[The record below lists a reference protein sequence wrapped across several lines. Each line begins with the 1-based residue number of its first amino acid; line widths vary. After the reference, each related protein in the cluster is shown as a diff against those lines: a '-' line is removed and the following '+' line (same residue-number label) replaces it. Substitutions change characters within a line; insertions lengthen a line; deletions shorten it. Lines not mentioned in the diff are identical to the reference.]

1 MKFSLVVFSLLIV
14 FSGSGCASAKK
25 AVGTSDIPTVYDGR
39 WDGIYAQLTESGFTN
54 YCIESSGAEYIHGF
68 SCNRVFRSSEYYN
81 YFSLGNGQPV
91 FGTGGM
97 TCSSRLDHGLKI
109 KSTWKYRY
117 LKGKCESP
125 SFVWNKD
132 PVISKYLTYVF
143 VFPLLNL
150 VREYEFYFDWNKAS
164 KALEEAVTGDN
175 YGRVDKA
182 VSDLKSEYS
191 LRLEE
196 KRKLDAEAAM
206 RAAEKAQRKAELEKR
221 EAEEM
226 LAEQRRLEA
235 EERLLPQKFNELATR
250 SKTVGDKVC
259 RKDNLYGF
267 VEGISGSRIQV
278 RVLGQVFEQEISTL
292 ESTIVDGPTFRVIE
306 EPKSAADYYFFRSG
320 DKSFR
325 AREINEIGWF
335 ESKDFA
341 ECSFDINW

>member
-1 MKFSLVVFSLLIV
+1 MKSSRVIFVLLVVFLV
-14 FSGSGCASAKK
+14 NGCASAKK
-25 AVGTSDIPTVYDGR
+25 AVGTSDIPNAYDGR
-39 WDGIYAQLTESGFTN
+39 WDGVYAQLSESGFTN
-54 YCIESSGAEYIHGF
+54 YCIESSETEYIHGY
-68 SCNRVFRSSEYYN
+68 SCNRFIRSSLYYN
-81 YFSLGNGQPV
+81 YFSLGNGQPA

-97 TCSSRLDHGLKI
+97 TCSSRLDYGLKI
-109 KSTWKYRY
+109 KSTWKYKN
-117 LKGKCESP
+117 LKGKCKSP

-132 PVISKYLTYVF
+132 PVLSKYLTYVF

-150 VREYEFYFDWNKAS
+150 VREYEFYFDWDKAS
-164 KALEEAVTGDN
+164 EALEIAVAGDN
-175 YGRVDKA
+175 YIWVDKA
-182 VSDLKSEYS
+182 VRDLKAGYQ
-191 LRLEE
+191 LKLEE
-196 KRKLDAEAAM
+196 KKKQDAETAM
-206 RAAEKAQRKAELEKR
+206 RAAEEAQRKAELEKR
-221 EAEEM
+221 ETEER

-267 VEGISGSRIQV
+267 VEGVSGSRIQV

-306 EPKSAADYYFFRSG
+306 EPKNAADYYFFRSG
-320 DKSFR
+320 YKSFK

-341 ECSFDINW
+341 ECSFDINY

>member
-14 FSGSGCASAKK
+14 FLGSGCASAKK
-25 AVGTSDIPTVYDGR
+25 AVGTSDIPTAYDGR

-54 YCIESSGAEYIHGF
+54 YCIESSGAEYIHGY
-68 SCNRVFRSSEYYN
+68 SCNPVLRSSLYNN
-81 YFSLGNGQPV
+81 YFSLGNGQPA
-91 FGTGGM
+91 FGIGGM
-97 TCSSRLDHGLKI
+97 TCSSRLDYGLKI

-132 PVISKYLTYVF
+132 PVLSKYLTYVF

-150 VREYEFYFDWNKAS
+150 VREYEFYFDWDEAS
-164 KALEEAVTGDN
+164 EALEEAVAGDN

-182 VSDLKSEYS
+182 VSDLKSEYR
-191 LRLEE
+191 LKLEE
-196 KRKLDAEAAM
+196 KRKLDAEAAI
-206 RAAEKAQRKAELEKR
+206 RAAEKAQRKAKLEKR
-221 EAEEM
+221 EAENR

-235 EERLLPQKFNELATR
+235 EERLLSQKFNELAIR

-267 VEGISGSRIQV
+267 VEGVSGNKIQV

-292 ESTIVDGPTFRVIE
+292 ESTILNGPSFRVVG
-306 EPKSAADYYFFRSG
+306 EPKNAADYYFFRSG
-320 DKSFR
+320 DKSFK

-335 ESKDFA
+335 DSRDFA
-341 ECSFDINW
+341 ECGFDINY